1 MDTTTILLLKKQPDA
16 DLIYNV
22 NTLTPSA
29 SAYFTLLYL
38 SSPNDARE
46 AGLVEKDS
54 VVLGASLPSPN
65 IASDF

>member
-22 NTLTPSA
+22 NTLNPSA
-29 SAYFTLLYL
+29 SACFTLLYL
-38 SSPNDARE
+38 CSPNDARE
-46 AGLVEKDS
+46 AGLVKKDT
-54 VVLGASLPSPN
+54 VGLGTSLPSPN